1 MLIYL
6 QLSQSNEAMES
17 QSADYAKQAIINQP
31 TMEDLSI
38 DISVYTLFI
47 TVVETYGSH
56 RDISKRIERANTI
69 AGALLAQDNL
79 TWV

>member
-6 QLSQSNEAMES
+6 QLSQSNKVTDS
-17 QSADYAKQAIINQP
+17 QSADYDKQAIINP
-31 TMEDLSI
+31 PIMEDLSI
-38 DISVYTLFI
+38 DIIVYTQSWK
-47 TVVETYGSH
+47 TYGSH
-56 RDISKRIERANTI
+56 RDKSIRIERANTL